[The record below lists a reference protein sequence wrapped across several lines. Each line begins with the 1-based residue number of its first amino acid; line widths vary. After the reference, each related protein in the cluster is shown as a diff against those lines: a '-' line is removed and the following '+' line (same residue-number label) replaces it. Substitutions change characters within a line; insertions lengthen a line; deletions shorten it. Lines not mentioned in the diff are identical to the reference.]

1 MAITRDSTQDLDQIG
16 KRVRILTGIE
26 STEIDDT
33 DLSELIT
40 MASEWFETQSGLT
53 YTVNTEDAYDNAVV
67 FYASYLGSI
76 AQNGMGVENLKIG
89 DIFIQYT
96 DDEPYIKFLK
106 MAQDALNSQIATS
119 VKRTTY
125 NADASKGS
133 VDWKKNID
141 GSSNTLNVRQS
152 PRNISRSGELERTG
166 HRITGSCTFYMPSLS
181 YIKALPEFSET
192 TQFSELETY
201 DKLLDIE
208 RIIHNPDDV
217 AEGSRQTATFS
228 FSSTTAGYEVDRVQ
242 FKIKTSGVLDYI
254 QLNGNISGSS
264 AYLRWDGNLSL
275 SSSEFI
281 TIDVPVRNIEDGD
294 TTLIYK
300 DGTGST
306 FTASLNN
313 SFDTDKLRGDSGN
326 ELSSLVVQLTS
337 SSTVELK
344 EIYLYKSAEWR
355 VDTIKD
361 FRDEYM
367 EVGAVRV
374 RGDRTSRRRAY
385 G

>member
-1 MAITRDSTQDLDQIG
+1 MVNTVKLGSVNFPKLMRHVGHRTNQVRDLVFMRDAIFRKVTKTHDSQGSPQA
-16 KRVRILTGIE
+16 
-26 STEIDDT
+26 
-33 DLSELIT
+33 LSGPAVNFGYEDNSSAAQSAGTNTAYHVNSPELILP
-40 MASEWFETQSGLT
+40 GLK
-53 YTVNTEDAYDNAVV
+53 AVQTP
-67 FYASYLGSI
+67 I
-76 AQNGMGVENLKIG
+76 
-89 DIFIQYT
+89 
-96 DDEPYIKFLK
+96 
-106 MAQDALNSQIATS
+106 
-119 VKRTTY
+119 
-125 NADASKGS
+125 
-133 VDWKKNID
+133 
-141 GSSNTLNVRQS
+141 
-152 PRNISRSGELERTG
+152 ISRSGELERTG

-201 DKLLDIE
+201 DKLLDVE

-228 FSSTTAGYEVDRVQ
+228 FSSTTAGYEVDRIQ

-264 AYLRWDGNLSL
+264 AYLKWDGNLSL
-275 SSSEFI
+275 SSSEFT

-300 DGTGST
+300 DGVGST

-355 VDTIKD
+355 VETIKD